1 MSIKYG
7 RIVIFVLLTFGI
19 YIVKKHEEKENLK
32 RRMDEYQNQLY
43 QSQLIGC
50 FEEVTHAFETVLELE
65 TRDLMT
71 SMPVCY
77 KRNFTHLI
85 VKRENQCICCNDMIW
100 NKKFQQISCGNKSHQ
115 RLYIIPTSTN
125 FTGHPKPSFFL
136 RQDSF
141 KVTGLF
147 WESTNLNDFDCF
159 IECGKRNFFWAAVTD
174 GTQCICHNNRQ
185 SNNVID
191 YGSDALK
198 TQFQKTVTQ
207 TTPGYSTIYRT
218 LHINEECY
226 FEKTYASNKHVPYV
240 GILSFPGSGN
250 TWFRHLLEMATGIYT
265 GSVYDEAELFS
276 YGFYGEILEMTS
288 NDILGVKD
296 HVIHK
301 RNKKMYNKQILIIR
315 NPYDAFMAEF
325 NRKASGHVGHRNS
338 SDFQTSEWT
347 KFVMVKADQWKNM
360 HLHILKTN
368 KPTFILTYEDLIQS
382 KKKSM
387 ELILSFLGSD
397 IAKETKRL
405 LCIEN
410 DRGGFFRRYKKLS
423 YTYFTNVMIWHIN
436 ACIIEVKIA
445 LLIKGYHTL
454 PPYERPLSDTHGGYS
469 MNTSPKVKK
478 LMIVRPFL

>member
-338 SDFQTSEWT
+338 SDFQTS
-347 KFVMVKADQWKNM
+347 
-360 HLHILKTN
+360 
-368 KPTFILTYEDLIQS
+368 
-382 KKKSM
+382 
-387 ELILSFLGSD
+387 GSD